1 MNHKNHIDKAFEQ
14 MLQFN
19 SPEGRVAANQATI
32 ADRELRHKALV
43 ERRQAVAESSTNT
56 TESVPTKSSGDFIQ
70 DLQNGLYGRLD

>member
-1 MNHKNHIDKAFEQ
+1 MSSMSHINKAFEQ

-43 ERRQAVAESSTNT
+43 ERRQATQKLVQQVDA
-56 TESVPTKSSGDFIQ
+56 VKPPRDFIK
-70 DLQNGLYGRLD
+70 DLQDGLYGSLD

>member
-1 MNHKNHIDKAFEQ
+1 MEGSYMKHIDKAFEQ

-43 ERRQAVAESSTNT
+43 ERRQVASTLVQQVDT
-56 TESVPTKSSGDFIQ
+56 VKPPRDFIK
-70 DLQNGLYGRLD
+70 DLQDGLYGRLD